1 MSRLLSHKR
10 EGSRKIITSYIE
22 TIYMKT
28 RLNALSVN
36 CNVRECRSG
45 NFESFLIITQQD
57 MLHYVTKYL
66 QLLKLNMANYSTID
80 CSGKGKSST
89 TINVSPLWCPLDDL
103 DSLQWSLR

>member
-28 RLNALSVN
+28 RLNGLSVN

-80 CSGKGKSST
+80 CSGKGKS
-89 TINVSPLWCPLDDL
+89 
-103 DSLQWSLR
+103 